1 MTLLLPAL
9 DWQAAT
15 IRMKSGSGLGFW
27 LAALC
32 VFGGFVSAA
41 RAQQPATPPPSSD
54 VVEIVADSQQ
64 KAGSVY
70 LLRGKVEIRYRGMTL
85 HADEVTYDEKARTVE
100 ARGHVVFERD
110 DDRLEGEEAHYNL
123 STGQGTF
130 QKVEGTVGAVPHPT
144 NEHLVTTNPFYFKA
158 ERVERRGDGSYL
170 VERGWV
176 TNCQPGRPKWRLRA
190 ARARIRPQRDV
201 RLYRS
206 TFVLGGLPILY
217 SPFAS
222 ISIAPRPRQSGFLW
236 PSVGHDSLRGATVGD
251 AYFWAINPHADL
263 TLGAQFFNQGGWTQG
278 VDFRA
283 RPTTDSTIEVRY
295 FGSVAGKLN
304 RTQRRRRNLAVNHSG
319 QFAYIFGITPLPHR
333 FRGVLDITHLSS
345 LAFRLGFA
353 ETFNEAVISEIHAN
367 AFVTNNPGT
376 FYFNGF
382 FGRYQNF
389 LQAQPERSVTLLTA
403 PGLEFGT
410 RPRLVDWWK
419 RQPLYFS
426 FDSQV
431 GGMRRDEPRYRTPDL
446 VQRYEVYPRLSI
458 PLALGRYFRL
468 TPTFGVRASRYGAR
482 VVDDPSLPG
491 GKRVLNQPLRRV
503 TEELSVDLRFPAFQR
518 IFERG
523 QRRYKHVLEPAVTY
537 RYVNGVRGFEQFL
550 RFDDRDIVT
559 DTHEIEYGLTQRLFA
574 KEQGEAGQVR
584 ELLSWRLSQKYYFD
598 PDFRDALRPGV
609 RNLFAA
615 LNSLTPF
622 AFADGPRRF
631 SPITSALK
639 LTPGGRY
646 DTDFRL
652 DYDTSQHRLLNTRLS
667 VGAFL
672 TEQVRFSVSHF
683 LTRNRDLLQPRSNQI
698 RLLLAYGA
706 LNRHGFNSAFAVAWD
721 LHADFLPNTVAQVS
735 YNWDCCGVAFSYRRL
750 GLGPLRSQN
759 EFRIGFTIAN
769 VGSFGTIRKQERLF

>member
-1 MTLLLPAL
+1 
-9 DWQAAT
+9 
-15 IRMKSGSGLGFW
+15 MKRGSGLGLWF
-27 LAALC
+27 AALW
-32 VFGGFVSAA
+32 VFIGFVPVAQAQRPAA
-41 RAQQPATPPPSSD
+41 PPPSSD
-54 VVEIVADSQQ
+54 IVEIVADSQQ
-64 KAGSVY
+64 KAGNVY

-110 DDRLEGEEAHYNL
+110 DDRLEAEEGHYNL
-123 STGQGTF
+123 STGQGSF
-130 QKVEGTVGAVPHPT
+130 EHVEGTVGVAPHPT

-158 ERVERRGDGSYL
+158 ERAVRRSDASYL
-170 VERGWV
+170 VEHGWV

-190 ARARIRPQRDV
+190 ARARIRPQKDV
-201 RLYRS
+201 RVYRS
-206 TFVLGGLPILY
+206 TFVLGGVPILY

-222 ISIAPRPRQSGFLW
+222 LSIAPRPRQSGFLW
-236 PSVGHDSLRGATVGD
+236 PGFGNDSLRGTTVGD
-251 AYFWAINPHADL
+251 SYFWAINPHADL
-263 TLGAQFFNQGGWTQG
+263 TLGAQFFNQGGWTQSL
-278 VDFRA
+278 DFRA
-283 RPTTDSTIEVRY
+283 RPSADSTLEVRY

-304 RTQRRRRNLAVNHSG
+304 RTQRQRRNLAVNQSG
-319 QFAYIFGITPLPHR
+319 KFAYIYGVAPLPHG

-367 AFVTNNPGT
+367 AFATNNPGA

-382 FGRYQNF
+382 FGRYENF
-389 LQAQPERSVTLLTA
+389 LQAQPQRSVSLLTA
-403 PGLEFGT
+403 PGIEFGT
-410 RPRLVDWWK
+410 RPRLVGKGW
-419 RQPLYFS
+419 RQPIYFS

-446 VQRYEVYPRLSI
+446 VQRYEVYPRVSLPLS
-458 PLALGRYFRL
+458 LGRYFRL

-503 TEELSVDLRFPAFQR
+503 TEEVSVDLRFPSFQR

-523 QRRYKHVLEPAVTY
+523 QRRYKHVVEPEVTY
-537 RYVNGVRGFEQFL
+537 RYVNGVRGFQQFL
-550 RFDDRDIVT
+550 RFDDHDIIT
-559 DTHEIEYGLTQRLFA
+559 DTHEIEYGLTQRLFG
-574 KEQGEAGQVR
+574 KETGEGGHVR
-584 ELLSWRLSQKYYFD
+584 ELLSWRVSQKYYFD
-598 PDFRDALRPGV
+598 PNFREALRPGA

-631 SPITSALK
+631 SPIISTLRV
-639 LTPGGRY
+639 TPGGRY
-646 DTDFRL
+646 DTDFRF
-652 DYDTSQHRLLNTRLS
+652 DYDPVKHLLLNTRLS
-667 VGAFL
+667 VGARL
-672 TEQVRFSVSHF
+672 AEQVRFSVSHF
-683 LTRNRDLLQPRSNQI
+683 VTHNRDLLQPRSNQI
-698 RLLLAYGA
+698 RLLLSYGA

-721 LHADFLPNTVAQVS
+721 LRAHFLPNTVAQMS

-750 GLGPLRSQN
+750 GLGLLRSQN
-759 EFRIGFTIAN
+759 EYRFAFTIAN